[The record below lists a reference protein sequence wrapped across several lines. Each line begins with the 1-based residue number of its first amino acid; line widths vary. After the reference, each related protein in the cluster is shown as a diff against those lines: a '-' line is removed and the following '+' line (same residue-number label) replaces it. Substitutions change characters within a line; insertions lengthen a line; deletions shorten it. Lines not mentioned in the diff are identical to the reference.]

1 MITFLL
7 TLIVGGLIGWL
18 ASIILKKDIPGGVTG
33 NILAGIIGAGIGG
46 KLLGHWGPEI
56 GNVYI
61 LPALLGTIVL
71 ILVVSFIFNKL
82 AE

>member
-1 MITFLL
+1 MISFLL

-18 ASIILKKDIPGGVTG
+18 ASIILKKDIPGGVIG

-56 GNVYI
+56 GSVYI